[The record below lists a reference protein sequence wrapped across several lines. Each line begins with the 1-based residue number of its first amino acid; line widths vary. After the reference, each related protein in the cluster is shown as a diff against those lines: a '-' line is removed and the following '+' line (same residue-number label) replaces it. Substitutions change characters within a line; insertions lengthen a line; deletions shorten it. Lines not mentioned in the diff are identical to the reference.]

1 MAIIAFWSN
10 EEKETGQTMS
20 MIALTTY
27 MAIEHNYRILS
38 IGTSFKDK
46 TLENSYWNMT
56 KMENLIKNISQTQDN
71 QVNIESGV
79 EGLIK
84 VINSNI
90 GNRSVVQNYTR
101 IVFRDRLDVLCSPR
115 TENYEDYKATASMYT
130 KVLQTANRSYD
141 LVFIDVSKSVPK
153 DQIKQ
158 ILEMADIIVINFT
171 QKLQHIDNYIK
182 LREENDFFKKKNI
195 LLNIGRYDKYSKYN
209 IKNVSRYMKE
219 KKDVNATLY
228 NTLFFEAC
236 SEANVAELFLRL
248 RKVEDD
254 DRNGI
259 FIAEIKKMA
268 DNLIYK
274 MQELQIKI

>member
-1 MAIIAFWSN
+1 
-10 EEKETGQTMS
+10 
-20 MIALTTY
+20 
-27 MAIEHNYRILS
+27 
-38 IGTSFKDK
+38 
-46 TLENSYWNMT
+46 
-56 KMENLIKNISQTQDN
+56 
-71 QVNIESGV
+71 
-79 EGLIK
+79 
-84 VINSNI
+84 
-90 GNRSVVQNYTR
+90 
-101 IVFRDRLDVLCSPR
+101 
-115 TENYEDYKATASMYT
+115 
-130 KVLQTANRSYD
+130 
-141 LVFIDVSKSVPK
+141 
-153 DQIKQ
+153 
-158 ILEMADIIVINFT
+158 MADIIVINFT

-259 FIAEIKKMA
+259 FIAEIKKLA